1 MGLFD
6 SFIGRGAFVE
16 KVVCMALP
24 AVGDRRFRCMRPV
37 TPAELTLFLGVIFPT
52 PALSHFVIRK
62 SNRSIPVA
70 VPIIISIVM
79 VSMMVPVPPLPPI
92 FIHVMVVAVPVVPIV
107 IGPVLLVTR
116 INVNSESVICFR
128 LSGCQSYQPEHRQ
141 S

>member
-1 MGLFD
+1 L
-6 SFIGRGAFVE
+6 SH
-16 KVVCMALP
+16 
-24 AVGDRRFRCMRPV
+24 
-37 TPAELTLFLGVIFPT
+37 FPYA
-52 PALSHFVIRK
+52 ALSQFVIRK
-62 SNRSIPVA
+62 RNRSIPVA

-128 LSGCQSYQPEHRQ
+128 LR
-141 S
+141 